1 MDALKGSI
9 IYEPS
14 KYQLLERGWSNDNKL
29 EVSIVAEDL
38 NQIKSQFEA
47 IQEIFNQYYSQSDLA
62 DGIRS
67 ETQEL
72 LTIDGIESIYVSFV
86 RIPIHVFVS
95 NNSLDIDIV
104 ANKRVYNELLSNYK
118 DDIIQQIVGEQ
129 VLKNHFKRKYLR
141 DNYLCERF
149 GEVENFFQ
157 MIKNEHFAKGRKKKE
172 IKKINSLI
180 LSSRQLL
187 DGEVEHILVF
197 LATDSSMVCLEVDNL
212 DDWAYDTQFVGKLSR
227 YVGKAKLEISY
238 SRCRDEGKA
247 LRKLQQGHVVE
258 RCKRSEI
265 NKYVCWKFDD
275 KYEVY
280 GVPIERTVLNA
291 DTTCVII
298 NYFLHDLKNM

>member
-1 MDALKGSI
+1 
-9 IYEPS
+9 
-14 KYQLLERGWSNDNKL
+14 
-29 EVSIVAEDL
+29 
-38 NQIKSQFEA
+38 
-47 IQEIFNQYYSQSDLA
+47 
-62 DGIRS
+62 
-67 ETQEL
+67 
-72 LTIDGIESIYVSFV
+72 
-86 RIPIHVFVS
+86 
-95 NNSLDIDIV
+95 
-104 ANKRVYNELLSNYK
+104 
-118 DDIIQQIVGEQ
+118 
-129 VLKNHFKRKYLR
+129 
-141 DNYLCERF
+141 
-149 GEVENFFQ
+149 
-157 MIKNEHFAKGRKKKE
+157 
-172 IKKINSLI
+172 
-180 LSSRQLL
+180 
-187 DGEVEHILVF
+187 
-197 LATDSSMVCLEVDNL
+197 MVCLEVDNL